1 LKTPSRNEEERNQM
15 KKISFLLLLITPLI
29 MTTSLHA
36 ITYPFPENE
45 PAYLNDEAVMKV
57 GTKIYLF
64 HNGMGEVRKTINVND
79 VLTVYREYPA
89 DFSLESREI
98 GKVRILSA
106 LGEYYFEAE
115 VVEGYVQPGNVAIK
129 GSVACYVTAFKKRSH
144 Q

>member
-1 LKTPSRNEEERNQM
+1 M

-57 GTKIYLF
+57 GTKVYLF
-64 HNGMGEVRKTINVND
+64 CSGTEEARKTLNVNE
-79 VLTVYREYPA
+79 VLSVYREYPT
-89 DFSLESREI
+89 DISLESREV
-98 GKVRILSA
+98 GKVKILSS

-115 VVEGYVQPGNVAIK
+115 VIEGYVQPGNVAIK
-129 GSVACYVTAFKKRSH
+129 GRNACYITSFKKRSH

>member
-1 LKTPSRNEEERNQM
+1 M

-36 ITYPFPENE
+36 ITYPFPENG
-45 PAYLNDEAVMKV
+45 PAYLKDETVMKV

-64 HNGMGEVRKTINVND
+64 CSDTAEVRKTISVND
-79 VLTVYREYPA
+79 VLSVYREYPP
-89 DFSLESREI
+89 DISLETREV

-115 VVEGYVQPGNVAIK
+115 VIEGYVQPGNVAMK
-129 GSVACYVTAFKKRSH
+129 GTVACYITSFKKKGH

>member
-1 LKTPSRNEEERNQM
+1 M
-15 KKISFLLLLITPLI
+15 LLLITSLI
-29 MTTSLHA
+29 MATSLHA

-57 GTKIYLF
+57 GTKVYLF
-64 HNGMGEVRKTINVND
+64 CSGTEEVRKTINVND

-89 DFSLESREI
+89 DFSLETREV

-115 VVEGYVQPGNVAIK
+115 VAEGYVQPGNVAIK
-129 GSVACYVTAFKKRSH
+129 GTVACYITSFKKRSH

>member
-1 LKTPSRNEEERNQM
+1 M
-15 KKISFLLLLITPLI
+15 VA
-29 MTTSLHA
+29 SLHA

-64 HNGMGEVRKTINVND
+64 CSGTAEMRKTINVND
-79 VLTVYREYPA
+79 VLTVYREYPP
-89 DFSLESREI
+89 DISLETREV

-115 VVEGYVQPGNVAIK
+115 VIEGYVQPGHVAMK
-129 GSVACYVTAFKKRSH
+129 GTVACYITAFKKRDH
-144 Q
+144 K